1 MLSDRYTAAP
11 QLTVIVPAWNEANRI
26 ADCLEQL
33 EESLGHLHPE
43 IIVVDD
49 GSRDAT
55 AEVAQHWIDTH
66 LACDAHVL
74 VRPHRGKG
82 QAVYAG
88 VRRSSGVDVAFIDAD
103 LDIPAEEI
111 LHLLRERTAAQAP
124 VVVGSKRQLSWRELP
139 GPPLR
144 RTMSIT
150 FSAVVTHLFDLP
162 VRDTQT
168 GIKLFPGPWLRAMAD
183 QARVPGFLF
192 DLELLIAAAAQGM
205 RIIEVP
211 VRVTMRRD
219 ANRIGVRHV
228 ALCAL
233 ELVELMVAPPREPVS
248 VAHRPL
254 ATAHSAHHKGGSSM
268 HHAHGLRS

>member
-1 MLSDRYTAAP
+1 MFHDRCTIAP
-11 QLTVIVPAWNEANRI
+11 LLTVIVPAWNEAERI
-26 ADCLEQL
+26 VDCLEQL
-33 EESLGHLHPE
+33 DKSLGHLHPE

-49 GSRDAT
+49 GSSDAT
-55 AEVAQHWIDTH
+55 AEMAQHWIDAHRT
-66 LACDAHVL
+66 CDAHVL

-82 QAVYAG
+82 HAVYAG
-88 VRRSSGVDVAFIDAD
+88 VRQSSGVDVAFIDAD
-103 LDIPAEEI
+103 LDIPASEI
-111 LHLLRERTAAQAP
+111 LHLLHERTVAQAAI
-124 VVVGSKRQLSWRELP
+124 VVGSKRQLSWRELP

-150 FSAVVTHLFDLP
+150 FSALVSRLFDLP

-168 GIKLFPGPWLRAMAD
+168 GVKLFPGSWLRAMAD

-211 VRVTMRRD
+211 VRVRMQRN

-228 ALCAL
+228 ARCAL
-233 ELVELMVAPPREPVS
+233 ELAELMVAPPREPVS
-248 VAHRPL
+248 VAHHPV
-254 ATAHSAHHKGGSSM
+254 AKAHSLHPTSGNAM
-268 HHAHGLRS
+268 HHAHGLRG